1 MRRTVY
7 LEQFAGCESLALTG
21 IGTEIDQLE
30 ALYLEN
36 FIQSTICNIQFI
48 FNGEFEHV
56 LKHVKQCH
64 LQSFH

>member
-1 MRRTVY
+1 MRTVY
-7 LEQFAGCESLALTG
+7 LEQFAGCESPALTG
-21 IGTEIDQLE
+21 TGTETDQLE

-36 FIQSTICNIQFI
+36 FIQSTICNFHFI
-48 FNGEFEHV
+48 FNGEFDHV